1 MFDVIT
7 FGSATRDTFL
17 KLNSENHKIINNDK
31 FVTGKGLCFSLGS
44 KIKIDDILV
53 SSGGGGTNTAATFAL
68 QGLKTAY
75 VGKVGN
81 DKRGE
86 ALIDELKKLKIDTR
100 FVKKDKIHPT
110 AYSVIFSAPS
120 GLGSILVYRGACHF
134 LTKKDIPFEKIKKT
148 KWLYLAPLK
157 DSLIDCFGPLVD
169 FAKKNNIKVMANLG
183 IPQIEMGKRKL
194 NPILAKIDI
203 LNVNQEEA
211 SLLTGID
218 FEKEKTLFK
227 KLDKMIPGLAIL
239 TKGKDGVVA
248 SDGKYIWEA
257 DSLPASPVDT
267 TGAGDA
273 FGSGFLAEFI
283 KKNSIEDGIRFGI
296 ANSVSV
302 LNELGA
308 KNGLLKKRERNGFS
322 KIKVR
327 KQELK

>member
-7 FGSATRDTFL
+7 FGSSTRDTFL
-17 KLNSENHKIINNDK
+17 KLDGENHKIVNSDK
-31 FVTGKGLCFSLGS
+31 FITGKGLCFSLGS
-44 KIKIDDILV
+44 KIKINKILV

-75 VGKVGN
+75 VGKIGN

-100 FVKKDKIHPT
+100 FVQKDKIHPT
-110 AYSVIFSAPS
+110 AYSVIFSTPS
-120 GLGSILVYRGACHF
+120 GQGSILVYRGACHF

-157 DSLIDCFGPLVD
+157 GKLVNCFVPLVN
-169 FAKKNNIKVMANLG
+169 FAKKNNIKIMANLG
-183 IPQIEMGKRKL
+183 RPQIEMGKRKL
-194 NPILAKIDI
+194 SQILPKLDI

-211 SLLTGID
+211 SLLTGVD
-218 FEKEKTLFK
+218 FEKEKTLFR
-227 KLDKMIPGLAIL
+227 KLDKMMPGLAIL

-248 SDGKYIWEA
+248 SDGKYIWRA
-257 DSLPASPVDT
+257 QSLSINPVDT

-273 FGSGFLAEFI
+273 FASGFLAEFM
-283 KKNSIEDGIRFGI
+283 KKNSVKDGIRFGI
-296 ANSVSV
+296 ANAVSV
-302 LNELGA
+302 LSELGA
-308 KNGLLKKRERNGFS
+308 KNGLLRKRERNGFS

-327 KQELK
+327 KQEL